1 MENMTTTEIIFATD
15 ENNLP
20 IYNCINN
27 MNMKEDYLLSLCILF
42 SLLYYI
48 IWIWFKLFNQILN
61 SPFPKN

>member
-1 MENMTTTEIIFATD
+1 MTTTEIIFATD
-15 ENNLP
+15 ENVLP

-48 IWIWFKLFNQILN
+48 I
-61 SPFPKN
+61 